1 MAIIRYLIA
10 FVNTLFVV
18 LMSFCCFNSI
28 FLLIFYPHWCTIK
41 IRKEV
46 RQELNE
52 RLKKL
57 RKTLDMTQQAFA
69 DKLGV
74 KRNTVGQWEC
84 GVNPLTDQT
93 VVSICREFNVNENWL
108 RTGEGD
114 MFTEMSRDEQIEKFV
129 GDLLHGEE
137 DSFKR
142 RLISGLAALD
152 ENGWKVL
159 EDFLDSIQKKR
170 GCLFQPQKC
179 FDMYID
185 KAQTPFV

>member
-1 MAIIRYLIA
+1 M
-10 FVNTLFVV
+10 
-18 LMSFCCFNSI
+18 
-28 FLLIFYPHWCTIK
+28 K
-41 IRKEV
+41 D
-46 RQELNE
+46 

-57 RKTLDMTQQAFA
+57 RKTLDLTQQAFA
-69 DKLGV
+69 DRIGMKQ
-74 KRNTVGQWEC
+74 NTIAQYEMGRTI
-84 GVNPLTDQT
+84 PSDAIIF
-93 VVSICREFNVNENWL
+93 SICREFNVNENWL

-129 GDLLHGEE
+129 GDLLQGEE

-170 GCLFQPQKC
+170 G
-179 FDMYID
+179 
-185 KAQTPFV
+185 

>member
-1 MAIIRYLIA
+1 MAIIRHLIA

-52 RLKKL
+52 RIKKL

-170 GCLFQPQKC
+170 G
-179 FDMYID
+179 
-185 KAQTPFV
+185 